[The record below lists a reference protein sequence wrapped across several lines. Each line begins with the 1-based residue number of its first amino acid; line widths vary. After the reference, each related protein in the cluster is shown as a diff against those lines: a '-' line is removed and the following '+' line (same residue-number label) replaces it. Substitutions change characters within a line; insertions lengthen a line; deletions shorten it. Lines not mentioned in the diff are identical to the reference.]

1 MLLLAEPCF
10 FNAKYVSRKLKFE
23 SIKLFYLN
31 ERSLNQISNDT
42 HNSISPKTELYR
54 FCFVLRVQMFY
65 SVYVYG
71 TITTR
76 ISKLKVICIMY
87 SC

>member
-1 MLLLAEPCF
+1 M
-10 FNAKYVSRKLKFE
+10 
-23 SIKLFYLN
+23 KLFYRN

-42 HNSISPKTELYR
+42 HNSIHSISLKTVLYG
-54 FCFVLRVQMFY
+54 FCFEGSDLLYIV
-65 SVYVYG
+65 VYVYG

-76 ISKLKVICIMY
+76 ISKLKVIYIMY